1 MKALNIYKLLGR
13 AIALAA
19 CFWSVSLA
27 NAQMLNIKI
36 KGQEESRIHHIFKG
50 NEQTIMRVE
59 IGKLTDDMKHIVF
72 EPTLE
77 DINTYSQSKNFPL

>member
-1 MKALNIYKLLGR
+1 MV
-13 AIALAA
+13 A

-36 KGQEESRIHHIFKG
+36 KGQEESRIHHIFNG